1 MNAYKLPRIAELAH
15 QLRLS
20 PARLRLQ
27 QVLAADR
34 LLTLIDPVQNY
45 PYSWVCWHITG
56 YRAPIGEVDP
66 ANLRGEALLHDL
78 LLLCTDITRRSPIP
92 QAALPWP
99 VWTLQDLA
107 ERLNVSTKTIS
118 RWRDAGLPAWHTI
131 GTDGAVRLT
140 VPENGL
146 RRFTVANLDVVMR
159 SRRFSQLTD
168 KQRAKVL
175 ERARHL
181 RASGCGSVSRI
192 CSMIATELG
201 RSVETI
207 RYTLLRN
214 DPSFATTTR
223 SEPVEISADEHAV
236 IFQCWQSGDT
246 VEALAQRFD
255 RTERTIRRICLNE
268 QRRRLLARK
277 VEFIYSP
284 EFDLPDAESRI
295 LADDEP
301 LETPAAKPAAK
312 AADPRHVVTVG
323 SEAPLP
329 PSAEVAAFRRYNYC
343 KFRLSGLLQRLRKG
357 PSAELVEQASVWA
370 QRTEEMRARLVESNM
385 RLVIAVARRHQRY
398 VPNLDEVVSEG
409 NMVLLRAIEKFDYTR
424 GFKFSTYAV
433 WGLMRHFAR
442 LMPLWQQNRV
452 RLQTGRDAILQQAS
466 TPEKVAASLD
476 QEIVGGLVRQLL
488 DNLSR
493 RERKIIQ
500 WHYGMGDGAE
510 PRSLTDIAQRLGLSK
525 ERIRQIE
532 AKGLAKL
539 KAMLDERQFQYL

>member
-1 MNAYKLPRIAELAH
+1 MNAYKIPRIAELAH

-27 QVLAADR
+27 QVLATDR
-34 LLTLIDPVQNY
+34 LLTLIDCDQQY

-66 ANLRGEALLHDL
+66 ASLRGAALLHDL
-78 LLLCTDITRRSPIP
+78 LLLCTDITRRNPLP
-92 QAALPWP
+92 QGALPWP
-99 VWTLQDLA
+99 VWTPQDLA

-118 RWRDAGLPAWHTI
+118 RWRDAGLPTWHTV
-131 GTDGAVRLT
+131 GADGVSRLT
-140 VPENGL
+140 VPESGL
-146 RRFTVANLDVVMR
+146 RRFTVAHLDVVMR

-168 KQRAKVL
+168 KQRGQVL

-181 RASGCGSVSRI
+181 RASGCTSVSRI

-207 RYTLLRN
+207 RYTLLRH
-214 DPSFATTTR
+214 DPSFATNR
-223 SEPVEISADEHAV
+223 SEPVEVSSDEHAV
-236 IFQCWQSGDT
+236 IFQCWQGGDT
-246 VEALAQRFD
+246 FEALAQRFG
-255 RTERTIRRICLNE
+255 RTERTVRKICLSE

-277 VEFIYSP
+277 IEFVYSP

-295 LADDEP
+295 FQDDEP
-301 LETPAAKPAAK
+301 FEAPAVKPAGPTTE
-312 AADPRHVVTVG
+312 PRCLVTVG
-323 SEAPLP
+323 SENPL
-329 PSAEVAAFRRYNYC
+329 SANEEVAAFRRYNYC
-343 KFRLSGLLQRLRKG
+343 KFRLSGLQQRLRKG
-357 PSAELVEQASVWA
+357 PSADLVEQACAWG
-370 QRTEEMRARLVESNM
+370 QRREAMRARLVETNM

-398 VPNLDEVVSEG
+398 VPNLEEMVSEG

-442 LMPLWQQNRV
+442 LMPLWQQNQLRQ
-452 RLQTGRDAILQQAS
+452 QTGCDAILEQAS
-466 TPEKVAASLD
+466 TPENATTALD
-476 QEIVGGLVRQLL
+476 QEMVGGLVHQLM

-510 PRSLTDIAQRLGLSK
+510 PRSLTEIAQRLGLSK